1 MESDTIKL
9 IRLEPETEILP
20 FDCGDTDLNGFLF
33 DDAKKYAKDLIA
45 VTYLIQDDTK
55 TIAYFNYL
63 NDKISHTDLDGSIEK
78 FAARV
83 GIFLPTEKSH
93 YKSYPAVKIGRLA
106 VHLEHQNGGGY
117 GRKIINFT
125 KVFFTNKNKTGCK
138 FITVDAYRNS
148 LLFYEK
154 MGFKYLSSKDK
165 KSDTRLMYFNLERIS
180 DI

>member
-1 MESDTIKL
+1 MESKDIKL
-9 IRLEPETEILP
+9 IRLEPETNILP

-33 DDAKKYAKDLIA
+33 DDAKNYSKDLIA
-45 VTYLIQDDTK
+45 VTYLIQDNEK

-83 GIFLPTEKSH
+83 GILLPKEKSH

-106 VHLEHQNGGGY
+106 VHIDYQKGGGY

-125 KVFFTNKNKTGCK
+125 KGLFTNKNKTGCK
-138 FITVDAYRNS
+138 FITVDAYRDS
-148 LLFYEK
+148 LTFYEK
-154 MGFKYLSSKDK
+154 MGFKYLSSRDK
-165 KSDTRLMYFNLERIS
+165 KSDTRLMYYNLEAIS
-180 DI
+180 

>member
-1 MESDTIKL
+1 MESNTIKL
-9 IRLEPETEILP
+9 IRLEPDTIILP

-33 DDAKKYAKDLIA
+33 DDAKNYAKDLMA
-45 VTYLIQDDTK
+45 VTYLIQDTEK
-55 TIAYFNYL
+55 TIAYFNFL

-83 GIFLPTEKSH
+83 GIFLPKEKSH

-106 VHLEHQNGGGY
+106 VHVDYQNGGGY

-125 KVFFTNKNKTGCK
+125 KGLFTNKNKTGCK
-138 FITVDAYRNS
+138 FITVDAYSDS
-148 LLFYEK
+148 LKFYEK

-165 KSDTRLMYFNLERIS
+165 KTDTRLMYFNLES
-180 DI
+180 LSN

>member
-1 MESDTIKL
+1 LESNNIKL
-9 IRLEPETEILP
+9 IRLEPDTVILP

-33 DDAKKYAKDLIA
+33 DDAKNYAKDLMA
-45 VTYLIQDDTK
+45 VTYLIQDEQK

-63 NDKISHTDLDGSIEK
+63 NDKISHTDLDGNIEK
-78 FAARV
+78 FAERI
-83 GIFLPTEKSH
+83 GIFLPKEKSH

-106 VHLEHQNGGGY
+106 VHQDCQNGGGY

-125 KVFFTNKNKTGCK
+125 KVLFTHKNKTGCK

-148 LLFYEK
+148 LKFYEK

-165 KSDTRLMYFNLERIS
+165 KSDTRLMYFNLESIS
-180 DI
+180 